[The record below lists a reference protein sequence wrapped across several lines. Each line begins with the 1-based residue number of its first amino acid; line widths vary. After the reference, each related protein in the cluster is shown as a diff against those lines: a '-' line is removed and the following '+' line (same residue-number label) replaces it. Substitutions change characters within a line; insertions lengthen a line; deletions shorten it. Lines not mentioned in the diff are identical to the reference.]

1 MAARKAVITLN
12 HKKDSHLTS
21 ECINP
26 IIKDKKFRFG
36 EEELYVSGL
45 QTNYPT
51 IRIPKDQFSE
61 EDVIPI
67 VDFDK
72 CSEIIID
79 YVRSKAMPPEELP
92 SKRIFAFS
100 YYFDRASDVG
110 MIDPFT
116 GGKVKISDFQ
126 KNAKKGKC

>member
-12 HKKDSHLTS
+12 HEKESHVIS

-45 QTNYPT
+45 QSNYPT
-51 IRIPKDQFSE
+51 IKIPKTQFSE
-61 EDVIPI
+61 EDIIPI

-72 CSEIIID
+72 CAQIIID
-79 YVRSKAMPPEELP
+79 YVQSKAKPPEELP
-92 SKRIFAFS
+92 SKQIFAFS
-100 YYFDRASDVG
+100 YYFDRASDVE
-110 MIDPFT
+110 MIDPFA
-116 GGKVKISDFQ
+116 GGKVKISDFLS
-126 KNAKKGKC
+126 NAKKGKS